1 MIKTT
6 IYFFTDGYGPAEPLP
21 VEDSY
26 DVDLHLLPSVGSTF
40 TFQSY
45 DTAISQDTYKVER
58 RRVSITGRVIYSNQL
73 IMDDGTQYVKLSVQA
88 SNVEYGSFQPIP
100 INAHNVICHTPLGT
114 MTVKEY
120 MIAVL
125 CKLWEEKD
133 DFSMGDSGWQYRV
146 YEALIGSGH
155 VEGVLDDDG
164 YVDSFDR
171 HKAEAFVLNMIRKN
185 LWRI

>member
-6 IYFFTDGYGPAEPLP
+6 IYFFKDGYGPAEPLP

-26 DVDLHLLPSVGSTF
+26 DVDLHSVPSVGSTF

-88 SNVEYGSFQPIP
+88 SNVEYGNFQPIP
-100 INAHNVICHTPLGT
+100 VSSHEVICKTAIGD
-114 MTVKEY
+114 MTIKAYLLELLY
-120 MIAVL
+120 Q
-125 CKLWEEKD
+125 LWDRGPEFFNTSSPFGYAE
-133 DFSMGDSGWQYRV
+133 WQQEV
-146 YEALIGSGH
+146 YDALLESGH
-155 VEGVLDDDG
+155 IKQADG
-164 YVDSFDR
+164 WR
-171 HKAEAFVLNMIRKN
+171 KHKAFVLNMIQKN
-185 LWRI
+185 LWRN